1 MEEVEV
7 VESVFSEHWARLSS
21 HLDEKPRQALESHLA
36 RQLTAPTPANSTLTT
51 PRNNDELI
59 LPAADSPQAGGG
71 VLAPN
76 LDSDPMGESE
86 ATVELRT
93 SATKESTHGEE
104 VKDILLECLQS
115 YVKDDELTSAK
126 SRQIAEVVGV
136 ILQML

>member
-59 LPAADSPQAGGG
+59 LPAAESPQAGG
-71 VLAPN
+71 VLTPN
-76 LDSDPMGESE
+76 LDSDMGESE
-86 ATVELRT
+86 ATVELFT
-93 SATKESTHGEE
+93 SATKEESTHGEE
-104 VKDILLECLQS
+104 VKAILRECLQS
-115 YVKDDELTSAK
+115 YVKDDELTSGK

>member
-21 HLDEKPRQALESHLA
+21 HLDEKPRQALENHLA
-36 RQLTAPTPANSTLTT
+36 RQPTAPTPANSTLTT
-51 PRNNDELI
+51 PRNNEELI
-59 LPAADSPQAGGG
+59 LPAAESPQAGG

-86 ATVELRT
+86 ATVELST

-104 VKDILLECLQS
+104 VMDILRECLQS

>member
-21 HLDEKPRQALESHLA
+21 HLDEKPRQALENHLA
-36 RQLTAPTPANSTLTT
+36 RQPTAPTPANSTLTT

-59 LPAADSPQAGGG
+59 LPAAESPQAGG

-76 LDSDPMGESE
+76 LDSDMGESE
-86 ATVELRT
+86 ATVELCT
-93 SATKESTHGEE
+93 SATKEESTHGEE
-104 VKDILLECLQS
+104 VKDILRECLQS